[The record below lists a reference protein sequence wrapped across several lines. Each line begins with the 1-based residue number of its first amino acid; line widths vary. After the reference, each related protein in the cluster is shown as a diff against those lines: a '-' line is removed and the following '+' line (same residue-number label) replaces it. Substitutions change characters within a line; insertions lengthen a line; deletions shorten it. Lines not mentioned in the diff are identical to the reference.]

1 MSMTLAIVAS
11 NMLQYDYS
19 ANKADYIKDVCDVL
33 IEDDISNVIACNA
46 AGLPTLL
53 IDRPHN

>member
-19 ANKADYIKDVCDVL
+19 ANKEILMEANIL
-33 IEDDISNVIACNA
+33 
-46 AGLPTLL
+46 AGLQPASVFA
-53 IDRPHN
+53 IFV